1 MMMTQAAREYCR
13 VREARPIRPA
23 SAEDAHRMPERP
35 WTAAQIAGP
44 AADYAP
50 GMHAAEM
57 CRVINALRR
66 QTSASMAAWEAE
78 CAAVAARR
86 VEYTETILPGL
97 LAEYEARRAAH
108 LAVEATA
115 EADLPAE
122 LRGNERV
129 DTYTRCSRYLAG
141 RARARRLADAG
152 V

>member
-1 MMMTQAAREYCR
+1 MPPLFSSFKPEALAGAQATAPHIPRALLIDTLWDGCLD
-13 VREARPIRPA
+13 EARR
-23 SAEDAHRMPERP
+23 
-35 WTAAQIAGP
+35 
-44 AADYAP
+44 
-50 GMHAAEM
+50 
-57 CRVINALRR
+57 
-66 QTSASMAAWEAE
+66 
-78 CAAVAARR
+78 
-86 VEYTETILPGL
+86 L